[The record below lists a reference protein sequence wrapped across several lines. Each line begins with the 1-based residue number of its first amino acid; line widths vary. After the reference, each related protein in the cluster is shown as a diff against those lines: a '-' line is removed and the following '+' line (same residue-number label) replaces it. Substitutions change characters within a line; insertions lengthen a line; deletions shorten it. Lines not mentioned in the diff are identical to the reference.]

1 MSRIPAEIL
10 GEIFR
15 WNTVS
20 RGTFGA
26 LEKRSHN
33 LLLVCHYW
41 FEVASSTP
49 ELWGNNLEDRKKH
62 NLRYPTVPLDI
73 SSRNALQDRA
83 SRDAIRCIHFA
94 STDSRLLDSIL
105 SQLRAD
111 CDGIRPSSVESFV
124 ARDRNRYPSFD
135 VSSYFARYYFP
146 KLRRLELHN
155 CKISSWDLI
164 ASRTS
169 LLTTL
174 TLIVDPSSPA
184 LTALQLI
191 SMLRSNSALR
201 EVKLV
206 SGLLSDCKGGEPHPE
221 CHCFT

>member
-1 MSRIPAEIL
+1 ML
-10 GEIFR
+10 DGGE
-15 WNTVS
+15 
-20 RGTFGA
+20 
-26 LEKRSHN
+26 LD
-33 LLLVCHYW
+33 
-41 FEVASSTP
+41 EVT
-49 ELWGNNLEDRKKH
+49 
-62 NLRYPTVPLDI
+62 LDI

-83 SRDAIRCIHFA
+83 SRDAIRCIHLA
-94 STDSRLLDSIL
+94 STGSRLLDSIV

-111 CDGIRPSSVESFV
+111 CDGIRSSSVESFV
-124 ARDRNRYPSFD
+124 AWDRNRYPSVD

-146 KLRRLELHN
+146 ELRRLELHN
-155 CKISSWDLI
+155 CKITSWDLI

-174 TLIVDPSSPA
+174 TPIIDPSSPA

-206 SGLLSDCKGGEPHPE
+206 GGMLSDDKGGEPHTRVP
-221 CHCFT
+221 CLT